1 MTPHLAYEFLYQTL
15 LGDTDSGE
23 LNDGTANTS
32 PAGVASFV
40 TNRLYSAF
48 RDPTRA
54 PTDYPYCTVSI
65 DDITD
70 DESQAGGEP
79 IVTAT
84 FTIVD
89 SQTAASSRIVKI
101 GNALYGNYP
110 SVSGG
115 RSTFGIVRRALVA
128 VVDTTI
134 NAQEW
139 VANATYG
146 AKVGPLVPYDG
157 DPEKV
162 SISYTIKFMLA
173 SKITT

>member
-15 LGDTDSGE
+15 LGDTDAGE

-32 PAGVASFV
+32 PAGIASFV
-40 TNRLYSAF
+40 TNRLYAAW
-48 RDPTRA
+48 RTPTHA
-54 PTDYPYCTVSI
+54 PTDYPYCVVSI

-84 FTIVD
+84 FTVVD
-89 SQTAASSRIVKI
+89 SQTAASSRIIKI

-110 SVSGG
+110 ANSNG
-115 RSTFGIVRRALVA
+115 RSTFGIARRALVA
-128 VVDTTI
+128 VSDSVI
-134 NAQEW
+134 NAQDW

-146 AKVGPLVPYDG
+146 AKVGPLVAYDG

-162 SISYTIKFMLA
+162 SISYTIKFMLT